1 MIMNRYQKKFGF
13 TLVEILVAI
22 SILSISI
29 LATFT
34 AVQGALRSTNFSEDQ
49 IIAYYLADEA
59 LEYVR
64 NKRDSNGI
72 QHINALGS
80 GSTYNWLTDISP
92 VCSTACYVDI
102 PNNTITACSSNAS
115 SCPLLLYNTNT
126 GLYQY
131 VSGNNTVYRRAL
143 SVTAVNATE
152 VSVDVSVSWT
162 AQGISKVHTQKLV
175 LRNWTE

>member
-1 MIMNRYQKKFGF
+1 MNMQQKKFGF

-59 LEYVR
+59 LEYIR
-64 NKRDSNGI
+64 NRRDSNGI

-80 GSTYNWLTDISP
+80 GGTYNWLTGITP
-92 VCSTACYVDI
+92 TCTTACYVDV
-102 PNNTITACSSNAS
+102 PNDSITSCSSNVD
-115 SCPLLLYNTNT
+115 SCPVLLYNATN

-131 VSGNNTVYRRAL
+131 TGGTATQYRRSI
-143 SVTAVNATE
+143 SVTTISATE
-152 VSVDVSVSWT
+152 VSVDVRISWT